1 MTVAADY
8 PLLNVI
14 WTMIV
19 FFAFV
24 IWIWM
29 LFAVL
34 VDVFRR
40 NDLSGWGKAGWCVLI
55 IFVPFIGVFAYL
67 IANGKDMAE
76 RRNRDVQ
83 TSQAQFD
90 DHIRTVAGGPA
101 AQIKDAKDLL
111 DQGVITQAEFDQL
124 KQSALSGHATSAPP
138 VVAAH

>member
-40 NDLSGWGKAGWCVLI
+40 NDLSGWGKTGWLIFTLVL
-55 IFVPFIGVFAYL
+55 PFLGVFIYL
-67 IANGKDMAE
+67 ITQSAGMNQRNLE
-76 RRNRDVQ
+76 RAQ
-83 TSQAQFD
+83 SQRAQLD
-90 DHIRTVAGGPA
+90 EYVRETAGGGA
-101 AQIKDAKDLL
+101 AEEIQKAKKLL
-111 DQGVITQAEFDQL
+111 DDGAITQAEFDAI
-124 KQSALSGHATSAPP
+124 KQKALA
-138 VVAAH
+138 